1 MLEEM
6 EALERVSKRLFW
18 ALDQIEDE
26 LRQSGDING
35 IKLFPS
41 VLLSISVIRLCQDLP
56 SDVVLEMLAGISLRV
71 ERGDFSH
78 SEQFHPTVN

>member
-18 ALDQIEDE
+18 ALDRIEDE
-26 LRQSGDING
+26 LRQSSDLNG

-41 VLLSISVIRLCQDLP
+41 VLLSISVIRLCHDLP

-71 ERGDFSH
+71 ERGDFSQPAPVH
-78 SEQFHPTVN
+78 NTVN

>member
-18 ALDQIEDE
+18 ALDRIEDE
-26 LRQSGDING
+26 LRQSGDVNG
-35 IKLFPS
+35 TKLFPS
-41 VLLSISVIRLCQDLP
+41 VLLSISVIRLCHDLP

-78 SEQFHPTVN
+78 AEQAPATLN